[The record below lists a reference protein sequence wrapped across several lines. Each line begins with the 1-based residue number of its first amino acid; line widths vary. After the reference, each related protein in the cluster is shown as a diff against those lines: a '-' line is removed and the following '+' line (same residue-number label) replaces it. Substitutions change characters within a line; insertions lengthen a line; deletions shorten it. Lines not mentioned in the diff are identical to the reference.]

1 MASTKK
7 KSTTTQKVS
16 TTKAPKKRVV
26 AAKAVQE
33 KIATKT
39 TQVFASRRVWPD

>member
-7 KSTTTQKVS
+7 KSTTTQKVP
-16 TTKAPKKRVV
+16 TKAPKKRVAV
-26 AAKAVQE
+26 AKGAQE
-33 KIATKT
+33 KIMAKT